1 MPGLRGKERAGRR
14 RVHREEE
21 SLGGAEFLEWEG
33 REGPLVER
41 TRKWSGQDLVLSYPY
56 LGRKLPPTGDVLLL
70 PGLYCTLEQKVRNL
84 VIFCVVRATEGNV
97 IPPDQDGTKEHQIR
111 LS

>member
-1 MPGLRGKERAGRR
+1 MRM
-14 RVHREEE
+14 VHREEE
-21 SLGGAEFLEWEG
+21 SLGGAEFLKWEG

-70 PGLYCTLEQKVRNL
+70 LGLYCTLDQKVRNL
-84 VIFCVVRATEGNV
+84 VVFCAVRATEGK
-97 IPPDQDGTKEHQIR
+97 ITPPDQDGTKEDQIR
-111 LS
+111 LC